1 MGAKKLR
8 SDKPYD
14 LDEARKTKG
23 LPRRRR
29 KDSRTT
35 AYELTIRIPEEYRAY
50 FEGKKKLTKVV
61 FALNKKEDLKDQ
73 IETFE
78 NAKNAELERALEL
91 RGWTRS
97 GGGKTIPGEC
107 MTPLGS
113 YIDRY
118 IEIRSNG
125 SVTDAVIKHER
136 LFLKY
141 IDETIGDTPI
151 CKVTAEDIERCLLK
165 VPELSKKRA
174 LERRAHQEEN
184 RKTARWAKRHG
195 TLKKPYKPIK
205 VAGPDMQSKIL
216 KFLREVMNYALEKDD
231 ILKNVAKAKFLT
243 RVFKKS
249 KPLID
254 PLMADDAGRFLSEV
268 EKLPLSYFK
277 VSLLLLLNTGMRPE
291 EMLAVHVG
299 DIAFDDSEAV
309 INIVSALD
317 RDGKTIKNYPKSDA
331 GRRSVPIDA
340 STAGEVRAWID
351 LKSCQMKEMGL
362 KPSMSMLVCGPDIV
376 PRTYQSWLRDWRDF
390 ISSAGFEGIRPYALR
405 HTFATLNLA
414 NGENIKTVSVLMG
427 HASSGYTLDLY
438 AGYVPNTGI
447 GIGSRYMSFLRAAVG

>member
-165 VPELSKKRA
+165 VPELSKKWA

-447 GIGSRYMSFLRAAVG
+447 GIGSRYMSFLRAAV

>member
-165 VPELSKKRA
+165 VPELSKKWA

-184 RKTARWAKRHG
+184 RKTARWAKKHG

-447 GIGSRYMSFLRAAVG
+447 GIGSRYMSFLRAAV

>member
-165 VPELSKKRA
+165 VPELSKKWA

-362 KPSMSMLVCGPDIV
+362 KPSMSRLVCGPDIV

-447 GIGSRYMSFLRAAVG
+447 GIGSRYMSFLRAAV

>member
-165 VPELSKKRA
+165 VPELSKKWA

-184 RKTARWAKRHG
+184 RKTARWAKKHG

-205 VAGPDMQSKIL
+205 VAGLDMQSKIL

-447 GIGSRYMSFLRAAVG
+447 GIGSRYMSFLRAAV